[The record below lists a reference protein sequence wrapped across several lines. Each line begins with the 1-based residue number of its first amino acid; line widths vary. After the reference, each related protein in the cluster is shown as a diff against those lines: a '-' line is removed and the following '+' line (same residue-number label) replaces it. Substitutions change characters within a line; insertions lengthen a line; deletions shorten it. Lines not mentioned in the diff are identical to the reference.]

1 MNPLPEIILFLEVD
15 EVLSL
20 HRNALEV
27 DGGIDGIR
35 EPGLIESA
43 VAMPR
48 QQFGRSYLHEDIP
61 AMAAAYHFHLN
72 KNHAFLDGNK
82 RVAVMAS
89 TVFLLANGYRLTA
102 SGEDFERLTLDAA
115 DDLIDKP
122 IVTEWFRQYAKPVR

>member
-1 MNPLPEIILFLEVD
+1 MNPLPETILFLEVD
-15 EVLSL
+15 EVLAL

-48 QQFGRSYLHEDIP
+48 QQFGGSYLHEDIP

-89 TVFLLANGYRLTA
+89 TVFLLANDYRLTA
-102 SGEDFERLTLDAA
+102 SEEDFERLTLDAA

-122 IVTEWFRQYAKPVR
+122 VVIEWFQQYAKPAR